1 MQREKLIFCG
11 TSDLAGHLRGKAF
24 PAADWDARAVRGMGM
39 PPANIMLSAFGPIL
53 ATPFGT
59 AGDVALVP
67 DPSTR
72 VDVWFADD
80 DAGESFVLADIMT
93 GEGRHWECC
102 PRHCLRR
109 ALDALKAEAGV
120 TVVAA
125 FEQEFYARALV
136 NEGPGSFRLASA
148 RRSGLLGEALLGAL
162 RAAGLVPE
170 SFVPE
175 YATGQFEVTIAP
187 AVGLRAADEAVIT
200 REMIRAVG
208 ARLGQQV
215 TLAPLLSAEGVGS
228 GTHIHIS
235 FLGEDGSPA
244 LHEAGAAGELS
255 PLGRWFVA
263 GIAHHLPEI
272 AALTAPSAASFL
284 RLRPNKWAPTAA
296 DVGERNRGAA
306 IRLCTSLSGDPQTR
320 ARQFNVEF
328 RVCDATASPY
338 MALGA
343 VLHAGLEGIRR
354 RLDLAGQAPP
364 LPQDLAAAL
373 DLLRNSQASRHWMGP
388 LLHDIYLQAKRAELA
403 ALDGLSPQEVCDRY
417 VAAY

>member
-39 PPANIMLSAFGPIL
+39 PPANIMLSAFGPIF
-53 ATPFGT
+53 AAPFGT
-59 AGDVALVP
+59 AGDVALMP

-72 VDVWFADD
+72 VDLSFGDD
-80 DAGESFVLADIMT
+80 DVGESFVLADIMADD
-93 GEGRHWECC
+93 GSYWECC
-102 PRHCLRR
+102 PRHFLRR
-109 ALDALKAEAGV
+109 ALNGLKSEAGV
-120 TVVAA
+120 TLLAA
-125 FEQEFYARALV
+125 FEQEFYARALMS
-136 NEGPGSFRLASA
+136 EGPGSFRLASA
-148 RRSGLLGEALLGAL
+148 RHSGLLGEALLGAL
-162 RAAGLVPE
+162 RGAGLVPD

-175 YATGQFEVTIAP
+175 YAPGQFEVTVAP
-187 AVGLRAADEAVIT
+187 AAGLRAADEAVMA

-215 TLAPLLSAEGVGS
+215 TLAPLLTPDGVGS

-235 FLGEDGSPA
+235 FLAEDGSPA
-244 LHEAGAAGELS
+244 LHEADAAGELS

-272 AALTAPSAASFL
+272 AALTAPSAASYL
-284 RLRPNKWAPTAA
+284 RLRPNKWAPTSA
-296 DVGERNRGAA
+296 DVAERDRGAA
-306 IRLCTSLSGDPQTR
+306 IRLCTSLSSDPQAR

-328 RVCDATASPY
+328 RVCDATSSPY

-354 RLDLAGQAPP
+354 RLDLGGQAPP
-364 LPQDLAAAL
+364 LPPDLGAAL
-373 DLLRNSQASRHWMGP
+373 DLLRDSQASRHWMGP